1 MVHVG
6 YDVAMYIAR
15 IPNRNSPPAI
25 LLRESYR
32 EGGKVKTRTI
42 ANLTHWEPER
52 LAAMERLVKGEF
64 DDWTGELTSGEI
76 FGVLFAL
83 KQLADQVGIT
93 RVLGTAPESQLNLF
107 LILARIAHGGS
118 RLSAVRW
125 AQQHTVEDVLGLG
138 SFDENDLYAAL
149 DWLAG
154 QQARIERELY
164 QDYVKRQGK
173 PPVLVL
179 YDVTSSYFEGE
190 CNELGQYGYNRDGKK
205 GKQQIVIGLLTAEDG
220 EPLAVRV
227 FEGHTSDPTTVAEQI
242 TLLKEQFGIAEVV
255 LVGDR
260 GMIKAK
266 GKAALSAEGFR
277 YITAL
282 TDAQVRTLLKQGV
295 LQLDLFDTPLCEA
308 EHDGKRLIVRRNEA
322 VRVREERR
330 RADKLKQLQEKI
342 AERNAFVEK
351 SARASAEKGMAAL
364 QRWVKRHKLAKFVTL
379 TLEERVIVC
388 TLDADAQAE
397 DGWLDGC
404 YLLETDVPKA
414 LLDAKTVDERYR
426 DLQNVERNF
435 RTVKTTF
442 LEIRP
447 IFLRKAERTKAH
459 VFVAM
464 LALKITRQFEAGL
477 RKAFGTTG
485 EDAAAITPDD
495 ALVALGRLTYLY
507 TTDRNGERHVHL
519 PRPDEHQAKI
529 LKALGLSFPT
539 QAKERPAPSPA
550 IRKKPTRKQNPIKQA
565 A

>member
-1 MVHVG
+1 MV
-6 YDVAMYIAR
+6 YSVAMYIAR
-15 IPNRNSPPAI
+15 IPNRKSRPAI

-32 EGGKVKTRTI
+32 EDGKVRTRTI
-42 ANLTHWEPER
+42 ANLTNWAPER
-52 LAAMERLVKGEF
+52 IAAMERLVKGEF
-64 DDWTGELTSGEI
+64 DEWTGGDLTSGEI

-83 KQLADQVGIT
+83 KQLADQVGLT
-93 RVLGTAPESQLNLF
+93 RVLGTAPESKLSLF

-125 AQQHTVEDVLGLG
+125 AQQHAVADVLGVEG
-138 SFDENDLYAAL
+138 FDEDDLYAAL

-154 QQARIERELY
+154 QQERIERELY
-164 QDYVKRQGK
+164 QAYVKRQGQ

-190 CNELGQYGYNRDGKK
+190 CNELGQHGYNRDGKK
-205 GKQQIVIGLLTAEDG
+205 GKQQIVIGLLTAADG

-227 FEGHTSDPTTVAEQI
+227 FEGNTADPATVASQI

-277 YITAL
+277 YLTAL

-295 LQLDLFDTPLCEA
+295 LQLDLFDTPLCEV

-330 RADKLKQLQEKI
+330 RADKLQQLHEKI

-388 TLDADAQAE
+388 AIDEDAQTE
-397 DGWLDGC
+397 DAWLDGC
-404 YLLETDVPKA
+404 YLLETDVPNPS
-414 LLDAKTVDERYR
+414 LTPTPRFS
-426 DLQNVERNF
+426 RNF
-435 RTVKTTF
+435 RAEGPWKPHG
-442 LEIRP
+442 IRG
-447 IFLRKAERTKAH
+447 
-459 VFVAM
+459 
-464 LALKITRQFEAGL
+464 GL
-477 RKAFGTTG
+477 RKARCSDIFFVS
-485 EDAAAITPDD
+485 
-495 ALVALGRLTYLY
+495 L
-507 TTDRNGERHVHL
+507 
-519 PRPDEHQAKI
+519 
-529 LKALGLSFPT
+529 
-539 QAKERPAPSPA
+539 
-550 IRKKPTRKQNPIKQA
+550 
-565 A
+565 

>member
-1 MVHVG
+1 
-6 YDVAMYIAR
+6 MYIAR
-15 IPNRNSPPAI
+15 VPNRNSRPAI

-32 EGGKVKTRTI
+32 EDGKVRTRTL
-42 ANLTHWEPER
+42 ANLTHWAPER
-52 LAAMERLVKGEF
+52 IVAMERLVKGEF
-64 DDWTGELTSGEI
+64 DDGSGEMGEITSGEI

-83 KQLADQVGIT
+83 KQLADQIGLT
-93 RVLGTAPESQLNLF
+93 RVLGSAPEGKLALF

-125 AQQHTVEDVLGLG
+125 AQQHTVADVMGVEG
-138 SFDENDLYAAL
+138 FDEDDLYAAL
-149 DWLAG
+149 DWLAS

-164 QDYVKRQGK
+164 QAYVQRRGQ
-173 PPVLVL
+173 PPVWVL

-190 CNELGQYGYNRDGKK
+190 CNELGQYGYNRDGKR
-205 GKQQIVIGLLTAEDG
+205 GKRQIVIGLLTAADG

-227 FEGHTSDPTTVAEQI
+227 FEGNTADPATVASQI
-242 TLLKEQFGIAEVV
+242 TILKEQFGIAEVV

-266 GKAALSAEGFR
+266 GKAARSAEGWR
-277 YITAL
+277 YLTAL

-295 LQLDLFDTPLCEA
+295 LQPELFDAHLCEV

-322 VRVREERR
+322 VRVREQRR
-330 RADKLKQLQEKI
+330 RADKLHPLHAKI

-351 SARASAEKGMAAL
+351 SPRASAEKGLAAL
-364 QRWVKRHKLAKFVTL
+364 RGGVKRHQLAKLVTL
-379 TLEERVIVC
+379 TLEERVSLCAVDEI
-388 TLDADAQAE
+388 AMAE
-397 DGWLDGC
+397 DGLLDGC
-404 YLLETDVPKA
+404 YLLETDVPAA
-414 LLDAKTVDERYR
+414 LLDAPTVDQRYR
-426 DLQNVERNF
+426 DLQKVERNF

-464 LALKITRQFEAGL
+464 LALKITRQFETGL
-477 RKAFGTTG
+477 RQAFGTTD
-485 EDAAAITPDD
+485 EEATALTPDD

-507 TTDRNGERHVHL
+507 TTDRNGQRRVHL
-519 PRPDEHQAKI
+519 PRPDEHQGKI
-529 LKALGLSFPT
+529 LGALGLTFPL
-539 QAKERPAPSPA
+539 
-550 IRKKPTRKQNPIKQA
+550 KPKVDQRA

>member
-1 MVHVG
+1 
-6 YDVAMYIAR
+6 MYIAH
-15 IPNRNSPPAI
+15 IPNRNSRPAI

-32 EGGKVKTRTI
+32 EGGKVRTRTI
-42 ANLTHWEPER
+42 ANLTRWVPER
-52 LAAMERLVKGEF
+52 IAAMERLVKGEF
-64 DDWTGELTSGEI
+64 DDWSGELTSGEI

-93 RVLGTAPESQLNLF
+93 RVLGSAPESKLNLF

-125 AQQHTVEDVLGLG
+125 AQQHTVADVLGLDG
-138 SFDENDLYAAL
+138 LDEDDLYAAL

-154 QQARIERELY
+154 QQERIERALY
-164 QDYVKRQGK
+164 QDFVKRRGK

-190 CNELGQYGYNRDGKK
+190 CNELSQYGYNRDGNR

-227 FEGHTSDPTTVAEQI
+227 FEGNTADPSTVASQI

-255 LVGDR
+255 MVGDR

-266 GKAALSAEGFR
+266 GKAALSAEGWR

-282 TDAQVRTLLKQGV
+282 TDGQVRTLLKQGV
-295 LQLDLFDTPLCEA
+295 LQPDLFDSHLCEV
-308 EHDGKRLIVRRNEA
+308 EHDGKRLIVRRNDT

-330 RADKLKQLQEKI
+330 RADKLQQLQEQI
-342 AERNAFVEK
+342 AARNAFVGK
-351 SARASAEKGMAAL
+351 SQRASAEKGLATL
-364 QRWVKRHKLAKFVTL
+364 QRWVKSHKLGKFVTL

-388 TLDADAQAE
+388 AIDEDARAE
-397 DGWLDGC
+397 DALLDGC
-404 YLLETDVPKA
+404 YTLETDVPKV
-414 LLDAKTVDERYR
+414 LLDARTVDERYR
-426 DLQNVERNF
+426 DLQHVERNF

-464 LALKITRQFEAGL
+464 LALKITRQLEASL
-477 RKAFGTTG
+477 RQAFGTTDQ
-485 EDAAAITPDD
+485 DAAAITPDD

-507 TTDRNGERHVHL
+507 TTDRNGQRHVHL
-519 PRPDEHQAKI
+519 PRPDDQQAKI
-529 LKALGLSFPT
+529 LGALGLSFPL
-539 QAKERPAPSPA
+539 
-550 IRKKPTRKQNPIKQA
+550 KPNSDQRA

>member
-1 MVHVG
+1 MF
-6 YDVAMYIAR
+6 IAR
-15 IPNRNSPPAI
+15 IPNRNSKPAI

-32 EGGKVKTRTI
+32 EGGKVRTRTI
-42 ANLTHWEPER
+42 ANLTRWAPER
-52 LAAMERLVKGEF
+52 IAAMERLVKGEF
-64 DDWTGELTSGEI
+64 DGWSGEMTSGEI

-83 KQLADQVGIT
+83 KQLADQVGLT
-93 RVLGTAPESQLNLF
+93 RVLGTAPESKLNLF

-125 AQQHTVEDVLGLG
+125 AQQHAVEDVLGLG
-138 SFDENDLYAAL
+138 GFDEDDLYAAL

-154 QQARIERELY
+154 QQERIEKALY
-164 QDYVKRQGK
+164 QAYVKRCGQ

-190 CNELGQYGYNRDGKK
+190 CNELGQFGYNRDGKR
-205 GKQQIVIGLLTAEDG
+205 GKQQIVIGLLTAADG

-227 FEGHTSDPTTVAEQI
+227 FEGNTADPSTVASQI
-242 TLLKEQFGIAEVV
+242 TLLKEQFGLTEVV
-255 LVGDR
+255 MVGDR

-266 GKAALSAEGFR
+266 GKAALSAEGWR

-295 LQLDLFDTPLCEA
+295 LQPDLFDDHLCEV

-322 VRVREERR
+322 VRIREERR
-330 RADKLKQLQEKI
+330 RADKLQQLQEKI

-351 SARASAEKGMAAL
+351 SKRASAEKGLAAL
-364 QRWVKRHKLAKFVTL
+364 QRWIKSHKLTKFVTL

-388 TLDADAQAE
+388 AIDADAKAE
-397 DGWLDGC
+397 DALLDGC
-404 YLLETDVPKA
+404 YILETYVPAA
-414 LLDAKTVDERYR
+414 LMDGKTVDERYR
-426 DLQNVERNF
+426 DLQHVERNF

-464 LALKITRQFEAGL
+464 LALKITRQFAASL
-477 RKAFGTTG
+477 RQTFGTTDT
-485 EDAAAITPDD
+485 DADAITADD

-507 TTDRNGERHVHL
+507 STDRNGDRHVYL

-529 LKALGLSFPT
+529 LKALGLTFPL
-539 QAKERPAPSPA
+539 
-550 IRKKPTRKQNPIKQA
+550 KPKVDKRA